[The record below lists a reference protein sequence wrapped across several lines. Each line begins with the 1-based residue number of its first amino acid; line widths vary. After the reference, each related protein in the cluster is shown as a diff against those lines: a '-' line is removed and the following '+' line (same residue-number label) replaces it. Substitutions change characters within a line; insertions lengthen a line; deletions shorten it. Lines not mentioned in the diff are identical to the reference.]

1 MNLSKIK
8 DEHLKKN
15 QSYEKMYGYTYDEIT
30 SYYGELIKQADG
42 DPQRIADVHMMK
54 QFSYLFETPFYDYA
68 NKRTLNKL
76 INNYVLQ
83 EPKVYKNSFKALD
96 FSEKEVDSEKDEELA
111 ERFHYIEKHYKEL
124 DKRCTDWIVRQKE
137 FVRRLQWAVIKLMES
152 DYILTTEEIYEIKDN
167 MKRAEARYI
176 ESQLDVMTMKATE
189 ELTPMFEIRLF
200 LNKHSEDVESLMDQW
215 NKHEKIY
222 REKNNGSIG
231 HFNTKYLNFS
241 DKLFRNKYKLLKE
254 DFYKNIVGYGALF
267 LDYKT
272 VRRELFEMSDEI

>member
-1 MNLSKIK
+1 MTKTK
-8 DEHLKKN
+8 DETN
-15 QSYEKMYGYTYDEIT
+15 QAYKDTYDYTYDEIT
-30 SYYGELIKQADG
+30 SHYDELIKQADG
-42 DPQRIADVHMMK
+42 DPQRIANLHMFK
-54 QFSYLFETPFYDYA
+54 QFSYLFETPFYDYSS
-68 NKRTLNKL
+68 KKDLNKL
-76 INNYVLQ
+76 INNYVLE
-83 EPKVYKNSFKALD
+83 EPKVHTDLFDALIY
-96 FSEKEVDSEKDEELA
+96 SEKEVDTEKDEELA
-111 ERFHYIEKHYKEL
+111 KRFHYIEKHYKEL

-137 FVRRLQWAVIKLMES
+137 FVRRLQWAIIKLMES
-152 DYILTTEEIYEIKDN
+152 DYTLTSEEVYEMKDN

-176 ESQLDVMTMKATE
+176 EGQLDVMTMKATE

-200 LNKHSEDVESLMDQW
+200 LNKHSEDVEPLMDQW
-215 NKHEKIY
+215 NKHEEIY

-272 VRRELFEMSDEI
+272 VRRELFEMSDET